1 MPRAAVITGA
11 GGGIGL
17 ACARLLGASGHRLV
31 LAEVDARRLAAATS
45 ELEHAGLSV
54 VGVPCDVT
62 DTESVRRLAEAS
74 AAAGDLG
81 CVVHTAGLSPAMA
94 GGARILD
101 VNLVGTARLL
111 EAFLPLAGPGSVAV
125 CVASQA
131 GHLAAA
137 AATAAIDAVLDDAL
151 RADFAA
157 RYAAL
162 GAAFSEPAAAYALSK
177 RGVIRLASRAAPAW
191 GARGARIVSLSPGI
205 IDTEMGRLEAKS
217 QPFMATMVERTPL
230 SRMGRPEEIASVVAF
245 LVSDAASFVTGTD
258 ILVDG
263 GSTGAV
269 LRMMSGAGS

>member
-1 MPRAAVITGA
+1 VITGA

-17 ACARLLGASGHRLV
+17 ACARALGASGHRLV
-31 LAEVDARRLAAATS
+31 LAEVDARRLVAATS
-45 ELEHAGLSV
+45 ELERERLSV
-54 VGVPCDVT
+54 VGVPCDVA
-62 DTESVRRLAEAS
+62 DAGSVRRLAEAS
-74 AAAGDLG
+74 AAAGEGVVG
-81 CVVHTAGLSPAMA
+81 CLVHTAGLSPAMA
-94 GGARILD
+94 DGARILD
-101 VNLVGTARLL
+101 VNLVGTTRLL

-137 AATAAIDAVLDDAL
+137 AATAAIDAVIDEPL

-162 GAAFSEPAAAYALSK
+162 GAAFSEPAPAYALSK
-177 RGVIRLASRAAPAW
+177 RGVIRLAARSAPAW

-245 LVSDAASFVTGTD
+245 LASDAASFVTGTD